1 MDDRLN
7 GRSATKS
14 DIRTIIQI
22 VLSTIPSLAD
32 GFCCYDDVRYCLHS
46 LWQSYLVFQ
55 CTAVRRIED
64 RQVSLHEYVRI
75 VRRQLITISHKKR
88 QPFHFKLAY
97 FREALLMSLVVTPY
111 CDGHTVPHILAN
123 VCQWASLLC
132 LFSER
137 RLFCVSNL
145 TSCSYKPTLTYWV
158 DTYTYAYVY
167 IYLNYEHLK

>member
-1 MDDRLN
+1 MPTASVAMTTLLV
-7 GRSATKS
+7 SH
-14 DIRTIIQI
+14 I
-22 VLSTIPSLAD
+22 
-32 GFCCYDDVRYCLHS
+32 RYCVHS

-64 RQVSLHEYVRI
+64 RQVSLHKYVRI
-75 VRRQLITISHKKR
+75 VQSGQLITIS
-88 QPFHFKLAY
+88 HFKLAY

-111 CDGHTVPHILAN
+111 CDGHTVPHTPAN
-123 VCQWASLLC
+123 ACQWASLLC

-137 RLFCVSNL
+137 RLFCVSNV
-145 TSCSYKPTLTYWV
+145 TSCSYKPTLIYWV